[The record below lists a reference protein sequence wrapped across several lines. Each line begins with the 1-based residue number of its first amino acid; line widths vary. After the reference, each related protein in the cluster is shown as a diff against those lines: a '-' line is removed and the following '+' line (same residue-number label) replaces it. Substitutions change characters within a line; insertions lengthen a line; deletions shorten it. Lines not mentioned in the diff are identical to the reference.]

1 MSASVFGNLGKV
13 KATAKATTASRKL
26 QIEIPGIREL
36 AMLDALATSVEGLMI
51 SASARVKARNNEEF
65 IKLGMKHKK
74 APESFQ
80 GVEPGTNDL
89 ENPDAFASC
98 QLRRRS
104 SASGLTAD
112 EIALCTDYK
121 FPTTKNTK
129 QVGTIV
135 INPEYAADTSIL
147 GKLEKLLAKAM
158 EKGEIPADLFQLQ
171 DEISSTVIPEHGV
184 DYLFQNYTDARVI
197 ATLLPIVTTPAVSP
211 KLKTDDLTVALK
223 TFTDMISGD
232 DTKSKS
238 ISALAEV
245 VKEATSKKKPAK
257 K

>member
-1 MSASVFGNLGKV
+1 MSGVFSNLGKV
-13 KATAKATTASRKL
+13 NTTAKASKANKKL
-26 QIEIPGIREL
+26 QIEIPGIKEL
-36 AMLDALATSVEGLMI
+36 AMLDTLATSVEGLLI
-51 SASARVKARNNEEF
+51 SASARVKASQNEEF

-80 GVEPGTNDL
+80 GIDPGTNNLDD
-89 ENPDAFASC
+89 PDFFASC

-121 FPTTKNTK
+121 FPMKTNVK

-135 INPEYAADTSIL
+135 INPAYAADKTIL
-147 GKLEKLLAKAM
+147 TKLEKLLAKSM
-158 EKGEIPADLFQLQ
+158 EKGEIPADLFQIQ
-171 DEISSTVIPEHGV
+171 DEISMQVIPENGV
-184 DYLFQNYTDARVI
+184 DYLFQNYNDEKVI
-197 ATLLPIVTTPAVSP
+197 ATLLPVVTTPAISP
-211 KLKTDDLTVALK
+211 KVKIDDLSVALK
-223 TFTDMISGD
+223 TFADMVSEEGG
-232 DTKSKS
+232 KS

-245 VKEATSKKKPAK
+245 VKEKKKPAAK